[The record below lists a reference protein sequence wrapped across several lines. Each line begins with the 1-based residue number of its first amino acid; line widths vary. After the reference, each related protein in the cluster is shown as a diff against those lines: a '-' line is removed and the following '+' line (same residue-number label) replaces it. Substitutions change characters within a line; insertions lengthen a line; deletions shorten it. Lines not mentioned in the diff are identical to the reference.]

1 MKRPD
6 LKWLLIVL
14 ILPLFLFLFTNA
26 GTKEEVKKP
35 TTLRIAITTNPN
47 SIELATG
54 DDRNAS
60 NVGWQIF
67 DTLVWLDDE
76 GKIVPMLAES
86 WEVKNNATEF
96 IFHLRKGVKFH
107 NGNPFTADDVV
118 FTWKRGTGKNI
129 KWRDV
134 FTEVKEAVK
143 IDDYTVKLITE
154 KPNAIL
160 LSRIADGWGILDKET
175 YEQVG
180 EEGYLAHPIGTGPFK
195 LVEWVKG
202 DRIVLEKNPDYW
214 WKGYPKVDR
223 IIFRPIPELATRV
236 AAIQAGDMDI
246 VTRLTYEDAE
256 RLKANPDINIISYAK
271 DRVYYIAFNN
281 LTTGKGTPIENKLV
295 RQAMNWAV
303 DMDAIIQSLFSGY
316 ATPIAGFIVEGNL
329 GYDPSIKPYGYD
341 PEKAKQLLA
350 EAGYPNGF
358 KIKMAAPTGVY
369 MHFEQVCQAIVN
381 YLKDIGIDVDLEF
394 METGKY
400 WDLEAKKQLPPLFGD
415 SWSNAIGEAYQRLKG
430 ALGGWEASY
439 SAWYDPKIDEMLD
452 KIIQTIDREERGRL
466 YTELMRY
473 MKENPPFIYLYQ
485 PMTFEAVNKKVK
497 GYRPRPAEQYYLKG
511 VYIEE

>member
-6 LKWLLIVL
+6 LKWLLIIL
-14 ILPLFLFLFTNA
+14 ILPLFLFLFINA

-54 DDRNAS
+54 DDRNAH

-160 LSRIADGWGILDKET
+160 LSRIA
-175 YEQVG
+175 
-180 EEGYLAHPIGTGPFK
+180 
-195 LVEWVKG
+195 
-202 DRIVLEKNPDYW
+202 
-214 WKGYPKVDR
+214 
-223 IIFRPIPELATRV
+223 
-236 AAIQAGDMDI
+236 
-246 VTRLTYEDAE
+246 
-256 RLKANPDINIISYAK
+256 
-271 DRVYYIAFNN
+271 
-281 LTTGKGTPIENKLV
+281 
-295 RQAMNWAV
+295 
-303 DMDAIIQSLFSGY
+303 
-316 ATPIAGFIVEGNL
+316 
-329 GYDPSIKPYGYD
+329 
-341 PEKAKQLLA
+341 
-350 EAGYPNGF
+350 
-358 KIKMAAPTGVY
+358 
-369 MHFEQVCQAIVN
+369 
-381 YLKDIGIDVDLEF
+381 
-394 METGKY
+394 
-400 WDLEAKKQLPPLFGD
+400 
-415 SWSNAIGEAYQRLKG
+415 
-430 ALGGWEASY
+430 
-439 SAWYDPKIDEMLD
+439 
-452 KIIQTIDREERGRL
+452 
-466 YTELMRY
+466 
-473 MKENPPFIYLYQ
+473 
-485 PMTFEAVNKKVK
+485 
-497 GYRPRPAEQYYLKG
+497 
-511 VYIEE
+511 

>member
-1 MKRPD
+1 MKRVN
-6 LKWLLIVL
+6 LKYMGILLVI
-14 ILPLFLFLFTNA
+14 PLFLFILISA
-26 GTKEEVKKP
+26 GSKEEVKKP
-35 TTLRIAITTNPN
+35 ATLRIAITTNPN

-67 DTLVWLDDE
+67 DTLVWLNDE

-118 FTWKRGTGKNI
+118 FTWKRGTGENI

-134 FTEVKEAVK
+134 FTEVKQAVK

-154 KPNAIL
+154 KPDAIL
-160 LSRIADGWGILDKET
+160 LSRIADGWGIIDKET

-180 EEGYLAHPIGTGPFK
+180 EEGYLQHPIGTGPFK

-214 WKGYPKVDR
+214 WKGYPKVGR

-246 VTRLTYEDAE
+246 VTRLTSEEAD
-256 RLKANPDINIISYAK
+256 RLKNNQDINIISYAK

-281 LTTGKGTPIENKLV
+281 LTTGNPNREQTCKT
-295 RQAMNWAV
+295 
-303 DMDAIIQSLFSGY
+303 GY
-316 ATPIAGFIVEGNL
+316 E
-329 GYDPSIKPYGYD
+329 
-341 PEKAKQLLA
+341 
-350 EAGYPNGF
+350 
-358 KIKMAAPTGVY
+358 
-369 MHFEQVCQAIVN
+369 
-381 YLKDIGIDVDLEF
+381 
-394 METGKY
+394 
-400 WDLEAKKQLPPLFGD
+400 
-415 SWSNAIGEAYQRLKG
+415 
-430 ALGGWEASY
+430 LGG
-439 SAWYDPKIDEMLD
+439 
-452 KIIQTIDREERGRL
+452 
-466 YTELMRY
+466 
-473 MKENPPFIYLYQ
+473 
-485 PMTFEAVNKKVK
+485 
-497 GYRPRPAEQYYLKG
+497 
-511 VYIEE
+511 

>member
-1 MKRPD
+1 MGRFKKF
-6 LKWLLIVL
+6 LWLLL
-14 ILPLFLFLFTNA
+14 LPSLLMLFVNA
-26 GTKEEVKKP
+26 GSKEEVKKEKVI
-35 TTLRIAITTNPN
+35 RISITTNPN
-47 SIELATG
+47 SIEIATG

-67 DTLVWLDDE
+67 DTLVWLNDE

-118 FTWKRGTGKNI
+118 FTWKRGCGKNI

-134 FTEVKEAVK
+134 FTEVKSAEK
-143 IDDYTVKLITE
+143 IDDYTVKLTTE
-154 KPNAIL
+154 KPDAIL
-160 LSRIADGWGILDKET
+160 LMRIADGWGILDKEY
-175 YEQVG
+175 YEKVG
-180 EEGYLAHPIGTGPFK
+180 EQGYLNHPIGTGPFMLK
-195 LVEWVKG
+195 EWVKG
-202 DRIVLEKNPDYW
+202 DRIVLVKNPDYW
-214 WKGYPKVDR
+214 WKGYPKVDK

-236 AAIQAGDMDI
+236 AAIQSGDIDI
-246 VTRLTYEDAE
+246 ATRLTSEDAE
-256 RLKANPDINIISYAK
+256 KLKGSANIKILSYAK

-303 DMDAIIQSLFSGY
+303 DIDAIIKSLFNGY
-316 ATPIAGFIVEGNL
+316 ANPIAGFIVKGNL
-329 GYDPSIKPYGYD
+329 GYDPSIEPYGYD

-350 EAGYPNGF
+350 QAGYPNGF

-369 MHFEQVCQAIVN
+369 MHFEQVCQAIAN
-381 YLKDIGIDVDLEF
+381 YLKDVGIDVDLEF
-394 METGKY
+394 MESGKY

-415 SWSNAIGEAYQRLKG
+415 SWSNAIGEAYQRLMG
-430 ALGGWEASY
+430 ALGGWKASY
-439 SAWYDPKIDEMLD
+439 SSWYDPKIDQMLQR
-452 KIIQTIDREERGRL
+452 IIQTIDIDKRAKL

-485 PMTFEAVNKKVK
+485 PMTFEAINSKVQ
-497 GYRPRPAEQYYLKG
+497 GYKPRPAEQYYLKG
-511 VYIEE
+511 VSISD